1 MNAKIR
7 NKELTSDQYRRA
19 NKMTATSISMVYLI
33 FFIST
38 WISVDL
44 SVMNKV
50 LYSMIYVAW
59 YIISAVA
66 MKRFIAEKKFMIILA
81 ISFVLSY
88 TLLTFSTPAY
98 SMLLIFPVLLSAI
111 VYMNQTLV
119 LVGSIAAM
127 LLVGGKYI
135 MLSMWDGNAAPEYV
149 FLNVMIMGIGIC
161 LVGGLRGVRM
171 LIQFSV
177 EETDAVQKSLD
188 QQKQMTLEV
197 ERVANEVVE
206 EFEGALQTLDR
217 INDAVDNTNNAIG
230 DIASGAEK
238 TSSAVS
244 RQAQMTSEIQ
254 TRLNN
259 TNDTSDSAIE
269 ITEKL
274 KSNVTDG
281 KNQSDKLKQ
290 QSAIVDD
297 YTTKIANSINK
308 LVASVGKVSEITDA
322 ILAISSQTNLLA
334 LNASIEAARAGE
346 AGRGFAVVAEEIRK
360 LSEETK
366 DSTEQITGIM
376 SELTRVSNE
385 TQEALKGTV
394 ESINIQR
401 ENVQLV
407 YDNFVGVEEGM
418 SNLTDGV
425 VSMDQEIN
433 RVVDA
438 NNSIVESIND
448 LASMSQEMSASTTSS
463 STDMKQLKDSMGM
476 FTDVL
481 EKTSIKMKN
490 LKESINLS

>member
-1 MNAKIR
+1 MKAKER
-7 NKELTSDQYRRA
+7 NKILTSDQYKRA
-19 NKMTATSISMVYLI
+19 NKMTAISISMVYLI
-33 FFIST
+33 FFIAT
-38 WISVDL
+38 WVSKDL
-44 SVMNKV
+44 SVMYKAI
-50 LYSMIYVAW
+50 YSMIYVAW
-59 YIISAVA
+59 YIGAAVA
-66 MKRFIAEKKFMIILA
+66 VKKFIEEKKSMIILA
-81 ISFVLSY
+81 ISFVMSY

-98 SMLLIFPVLLSAI
+98 SMLLIFPVLLSFI

-119 LVGSIAAM
+119 LVGSVASIV
-127 LLVGGKYI
+127 LVVAKSI
-135 MLSMWDGNAAPEYV
+135 MLSLWDGDSTAEYM
-149 FLNVMIMGIGIC
+149 FLNVMIMGIIIC
-161 LVGGLRGVRM
+161 LVGGLRAVRM

-177 EETDAVQKSLD
+177 EETDAVQKALD

-197 ERVANEVVE
+197 ERVANEVVD
-206 EFEGALQTLDR
+206 EFEEALKTLDR
-217 INDAVDNTNNAIG
+217 INDAVENTNNAIG

-259 TNDTSDSAIE
+259 TNDTSDAAIE

-274 KSNVTDG
+274 KNNVVDG

-290 QSAIVDD
+290 QSVIVDD
-297 YTTKIANSINK
+297 YATKIADSINK
-308 LVASVGKVSEITDA
+308 LVVSVGKVSEITDA

-360 LSEETK
+360 LAEETK

-376 SELTRVSNE
+376 SELTTVTNE
-385 TQEALKGTV
+385 TQESLKSTV
-394 ESINIQR
+394 ESIDIQR

-407 YDNFVGVEEGM
+407 YDNFVGVEVGM
-418 SNLTDGV
+418 TNLTNGV
-425 VSMDQEIN
+425 ISMDQEIN

-463 STDMKQLKDSMGM
+463 SADMQHLKDNMGM

-481 EKTSIKMKN
+481 EKTSEKMKN
-490 LKESINLS
+490 LKESIKL